1 VWRPSNKEGA
11 PVSWSRYA
19 WRRGSVPLWWGVHMR
34 SNGFGEAEIKIREME
49 TFKGTKRYMQQQTCY
64 ILAIAK
70 NKIKGRWRY
79 TLLCCKHI

>member
-1 VWRPSNKEGA
+1 
-11 PVSWSRYA
+11 
-19 WRRGSVPLWWGVHMR
+19 MR